1 MSDGEHVE
9 VIRGVRTLWKTEDWW
24 AVWMAFIIIIMATVL
39 YYSGSTLKPLAVY
52 PPKWSFTPEGY
63 AKLAEHFATNA
74 GWYLAQFIFWLVMF
88 TVSSAILGFKP
99 SEFVPSFIFVY
110 IFSIFIAVFSANET
124 AHHYNLEAP
133 LFALLLGLI
142 IGNTVKLPK
151 WMDTGFRVEYYI
163 KTGIVLL
170 GATLPFTLIIY
181 AGPVAFIQATI
192 IAVSTFLTI
201 YFVGTKVLKMDRRFA
216 SVLGAGGAVC
226 GVSASIA
233 MAAAVRARKEHVAM
247 GITTVIVWAIIMI
260 FVLPLISRS
269 LVLHPGVA
277 GAWIGTSE
285 FADAAGFAAAAAY
298 GSIFAHLP
306 PDAVVFGMQKT
317 VAQVIAEAKAA
328 GVDVDDIAVRTFT
341 LMKVIGRD
349 IWIGLWA
356 FVMAIIATTRW
367 EVEETG
373 VKPSPM
379 EIWWRFPKFVLGF
392 FAASLFI
399 SILTAGVPLS
409 EYLNHMKPLLI
420 GPIKTMRTWTF
431 IFTFFSIGLTTRF
444 RELTAAGSKPWIAFS
459 SGAIVNV
466 ILGALMSI
474 FVLGTYWATK
484 GWLGI

>member
-1 MSDGEHVE
+1 MSDEERVE
-9 VIRGVRTLWKTEDWW
+9 VARGISTLWKTEDWW
-24 AVWMAFIIIIMATVL
+24 AVWMAFVVIILAIIL
-39 YYSGSTLKPLAVY
+39 YYTGGTLKPLAVY

-63 AKLAEHFATNA
+63 AKLAEYFSTHA
-74 GWYLAQFIFWLVMF
+74 GWFFANFAFWLVMF
-88 TVSSAILGFKP
+88 TISSAILGFKP

-110 IFSIFIAVFSANET
+110 ICSILIAVFSANET

-133 LFALLLGLI
+133 LFALIVGLLI
-142 IGNTVKLPK
+142 SNTVGLPR
-151 WMDTGFRVEYYI
+151 WMDAGFRVEYYI

-181 AGPVAFIQATI
+181 AGPVAFIQATV

-201 YFVGTKVLKMDRRFA
+201 YLVGTKVLNMDRRFA

-226 GVSASIA
+226 GVSAAIA
-233 MAAAVRARKEHVAM
+233 MSAAVRAKKEHAAM

-260 FVLPLISRS
+260 FAIPLISRA
-269 LVLHPGVA
+269 LILHPGVA
-277 GAWIGTSE
+277 GAWVGTSE

-306 PDAVVFGMQKT
+306 PNAIVFGTQQT
-317 VAQVIAEAKAA
+317 VAQVIAHAKAV
-328 GVDVDDIAVRTFT
+328 GVDVDDIAIRTFT

-356 FVMAIIATTRW
+356 FVMAIVATTKW

-373 VKPSPM
+373 QKPSAM

-392 FAASLFI
+392 FAASAVI
-399 SILTAGVPLS
+399 SVLSAGVPLDV
-409 EYLNHMKPLLI
+409 YLHQMKPLLV

-444 RELTAAGSKPWIAFS
+444 RELAATGKKPWIAFS

-474 FVLGTYWATK
+474 FVLGWYWSTQ
-484 GWLGI
+484 GRGG

>member
-1 MSDGEHVE
+1 MSDSERVE
-9 VIRGVRTLWKTEDWW
+9 VVRGVESLWKTEDWW
-24 AVWMAFIIIIMATVL
+24 AVWMAFLVIILATVL
-39 YYSGSTLKPLAVY
+39 YYTGYTLKPLAVY

-63 AKLAEHFATNA
+63 ATIAQHFAQHA
-74 GWYLAQFIFWLVMF
+74 GWYLANFVFWLVVF
-88 TVSSAILGFKP
+88 TISSAILGFKP

-110 IFSIFIAVFSANET
+110 IFSVLIAVFSANET

-133 LFALLLGLI
+133 LFALIVGLVISNI
-142 IGNTVKLPK
+142 IRLPK
-151 WMDTGFRVEYYI
+151 WMDAGFRVEYYI

-170 GATLPFTLIIY
+170 GATLPFMLIVY
-181 AGPVAFIQATI
+181 AGPIAFVQATV
-192 IAVSTFLTI
+192 IAVATFLTI

-226 GVSASIA
+226 GVSAAIA
-233 MAAAVRARKEHVAM
+233 MAAAVRAKKEHAAM
-247 GITTVIVWAIIMI
+247 GITCVIVWAIVMI
-260 FVLPLISRS
+260 FVLPLISKA

-277 GAWIGTSE
+277 GAWVGTSE

-298 GSIFAHLP
+298 GGIFANLP
-306 PDAVVFGMQKT
+306 PNTPVYGTGET
-317 VAQVIAEAKAA
+317 VGQVIELAKSK
-328 GVDVDDIAVRTFT
+328 GVDIDDIAIRTFT

-356 FVMAIIATTRW
+356 FIMAIIATTRW

-373 VKPSPM
+373 EKPSVM

-392 FAASLFI
+392 FAASLFMT
-399 SILTAGVPLS
+399 ILTVGVPLDV
-409 EYLNHMKPLLI
+409 YLNQMKPLLV

-444 RELTAAGSKPWIAFS
+444 RELAATGKKPWVAFS

-474 FVLGTYWATK
+474 VVLGSYWATK
-484 GWLGI
+484 GWGGI